1 MILIIID
8 KLAGGC
14 MGFQF
19 DISFFAYEIGIAIQ
33 YIPIVLLLSI
43 VPLMVGLLL
52 GTGIAII
59 RLFKVRVLAQVATIV
74 VVFLRGVPLLLQL
87 TILYLTVTLSFD
99 SFAQAL
105 QLNMTSKDISY
116 TLIAV
121 IGLSINATVYLSEV
135 IRTALQSVNSGQYE
149 AAYSVGM
156 TPWQMLKRIVIPQA
170 LPVAIPLIGSNFIG
184 FIKGSAIASLISVVE
199 IINGTLFEANGNYK
213 FLEAY
218 FAAAIIYWVLCMLVE
233 RVVAFLE
240 TRVGIIGKGGVV

>member
-1 MILIIID
+1 
-8 KLAGGC
+8 

-19 DISFFAYEIGIAIQ
+19 DLSFFAYEIGIAIQ
-33 YIPIVLLLSI
+33 YIPVVLLLSI
-43 VPLMVGLLL
+43 VPLIVGLLL

-59 RLFKVRVLAQVATIV
+59 RLFKVKVLAQVFTIV

-87 TILYLTVTLSFD
+87 TILYLTATLSFD

-121 IGLSINATVYLSEV
+121 VGLSINATVYLSEV

-156 TPWQMLKRIVIPQA
+156 TSWQMLKRIIIPQA
-170 LPVAIPLIGSNFIG
+170 LPVAVPLIGSNFIG
-184 FIKGSAIASLISVVE
+184 LIKGSAIASLISVVE

-218 FAAAIIYWVLCMLVE
+218 LAAAVIYWALCMLVE
-233 RVVAFLE
+233 RIVAFLE
-240 TRVGIIGKGGVV
+240 TRVGVFGKGGVV

>member
-1 MILIIID
+1 
-8 KLAGGC
+8 

-19 DISFFAYEIGIAIQ
+19 DLSFFAYEIGIGIQ
-33 YIPIVLLLSI
+33 YIPVVLLLSI
-43 VPLMVGLLL
+43 LPLMVGLVF
-52 GTGIAII
+52 GTGIAIV
-59 RLFKVRVLAQVATIV
+59 RVFKVRVLAQVFTII

-105 QLNMTSKDISY
+105 NLNMTSKDISY

-135 IRTALQSVNSGQYE
+135 MRTALQSVNSGQYE

-156 TPWQMLKRIVIPQA
+156 TSCQMLKRIIIPQA

-184 FIKGSAIASLISVVE
+184 LIKGSAIASLISVVE
-199 IINGTLFEANGNYK
+199 IINATLFEASGNYK

-218 FAAAIIYWVLCMLVE
+218 LAAAIIYWALCIMVE
-233 RVVAFLE
+233 RIVAFLE
-240 TRVGIIGKGGVV
+240 SRVGVYGKGGIV

>member
-1 MILIIID
+1 
-8 KLAGGC
+8 

-43 VPLMVGLLL
+43 VPLIVGLLL

-59 RLFKVRVLAQVATIV
+59 RLLKVRVLAQIASIV
-74 VVFLRGVPLLLQL
+74 VIFLRGVPLLLQL
-87 TILYLTVTLSFD
+87 TILYLSVTLSFD
-99 SFAQAL
+99 SVTQAL

-121 IGLSINATVYLSEV
+121 VGLSINATVYLSEV
-135 IRTALQSVNSGQYE
+135 IRTALQSVNIGQYE
-149 AAYSVGM
+149 AAYSIGM
-156 TPWQMLKRIVIPQA
+156 TSWQMLKRIVIPQA
-170 LPVAIPLIGSNFIG
+170 LPVAVPLIGSNFIG
-184 FIKGSAIASLISVVE
+184 LIKGSAIASLISVVE

-218 FAAAIIYWVLCMLVE
+218 LAAAVIYWALCMLVE
-233 RVVAFLE
+233 RMVAFLE
-240 TRVGIIGKGGVV
+240 TRVGVFGKGGVV

>member
-1 MILIIID
+1 
-8 KLAGGC
+8 

-19 DISFFAYEIGIAIQ
+19 DISFFAYEIGIAMQ

-43 VPLMVGLLL
+43 VPLIVGLLL

-59 RLFKVRVLAQVATIV
+59 RLLKVRVLAQIASIV
-74 VVFLRGVPLLLQL
+74 VIFLRGVPLLLQL
-87 TILYLTVTLSFD
+87 TILYLSVTLSFD
-99 SFAQAL
+99 SVTQAL

-135 IRTALQSVNSGQYE
+135 IRTALQSVNIGQYE

-156 TPWQMLKRIVIPQA
+156 TSWQMLKRIVIPQA
-170 LPVAIPLIGSNFIG
+170 LPVAVPLIGSNFIG
-184 FIKGSAIASLISVVE
+184 LIKGSAIASLISVVE

-218 FAAAIIYWVLCMLVE
+218 LAAAVIYWALCMLVE
-233 RVVAFLE
+233 RIVAFLE
-240 TRVGIIGKGGVV
+240 TRVGVFGKGGVV